1 MPISRQLNQGEELT
15 NQEVRD
21 LFKCSLMGGMN
32 RSIVT
37 NSLVLINNKLKS
49 IYQDR
54 TIGEIIYYTGMGQEG
69 DQSIHSA
76 QNKTLNESNVNS
88 VDVHLFEVLEES
100 IYTYV
105 GEIEL
110 AAEPF
115 QEIQPDRNGLDRK
128 VWMFPLKLKGD
139 QKLNPIPSQKLK
151 KLEQARSK
159 SITNLP
165 NSTLENRAKLAPKK
179 PGSRDTTSKQYQ
191 RNEYVVELT
200 KRRANGICE
209 LCNAPAPFKNSKGEP
224 YLEVHHI
231 VWLAKD
237 GDDTIDN
244 TVALCPNC
252 HRKMHIVDSDEDK
265 KKLLGHRQNF

>member
-1 MPISRQLNQGEELT
+1 MPISKYLSQGEELT

-32 RSIVT
+32 RSIET
-37 NSLVLINNKLKS
+37 NTLVLINNKLKS

-54 TIGEIIYYTGMGQEG
+54 TMGEIIYYTGMGQEG
-69 DQSIHSA
+69 DQNINSA
-76 QNKTLNESNVNS
+76 QNKTLNESQSNGVE
-88 VDVHLFEVLEES
+88 VHLFEVLEES

-105 GEIEL
+105 GEVEL
-110 AAEPF
+110 AAAPF
-115 QEIQPDRNGLDRK
+115 QETQPDRNGLDRK

-139 QKLNPIPSQKLK
+139 KKLNPIPNQKLK
-151 KLEQARSK
+151 KLEQARNK
-159 SITNLP
+159 AITKLP
-165 NSTLENRAKLAPKK
+165 SSTLEKRAKLAPKK

-200 KRRANGICE
+200 KRRANGVCE
-209 LCNAPAPFKNSKGEP
+209 LCDNKAPFNNSKGEP

-237 GDDTIDN
+237 GDDTIEN

-252 HRKMHIVDSDEDK
+252 HRRMHIVDSDEDK
-265 KKLLGHRQNF
+265 NRLLKKRQNF

>member
-1 MPISRQLNQGEELT
+1 MINQKLYSGQELS
-15 NQEVRD
+15 NQQVREI
-21 LFKCSLMGGMN
+21 FGCSLRGGMN
-32 RSIVT
+32 PSKKT
-37 NSLVLINNKLKS
+37 NTLVLIFNKVKS
-49 IYQDR
+49 IYLDR
-54 TIGEIIYYTGMGQEG
+54 LDGDTIFCTGMGLKG
-69 DQSIHSA
+69 DQELKRG
-76 QNKTLNESNVNS
+76 NKVLAESNETGVN
-88 VDVHLFEVLEES
+88 VHLFEIFEETK
-100 IYTYV
+100 YTYV
-105 GEIEL
+105 GEVIL
-110 AAEPF
+110 AGKPF
-115 QEIQPDRNGLDRK
+115 QEIQPDQSNINRK

-252 HRKMHIVDSDEDK
+252 HRRMHIVDSDDDK
-265 KKLLGHRQNF
+265 KKLLKHRQKF